1 MMITIRPASAGDLAT
16 ICDFDHLGQDTERKS
31 YLQHSIQQEQCH
43 VAVINNAILGYVI
56 LEYTFFGLGFVSLLY
71 THPEHRRGGIGTRL
85 MQHAEDICTTEK
97 LFTSTNLSNHSMQNL
112 LARRQYKLSGVIHD
126 LDEGDPELFYV
137 KFLRQ

>member
-1 MMITIRPASAGDLAT
+1 MITIRPATTDDFSE
-16 ICDFDHLGQDTERKS
+16 ICAIDHLGQDRDRQNF
-31 YLQHSIQQEQCH
+31 LRHSIKQEQCH
-43 VAVINNAILGYVI
+43 VAVHNNAIVGYVI

-71 THPEHRRGGIGTRL
+71 THTAHRRGGIGMRL

-97 LFTSTNLSNHSMQNL
+97 LFTSTNLTNHPMQKL

-137 KFLRQ
+137 KFLP